1 MKAYPHKIEIFPGH
15 RPSRK
20 TPRPII
26 FYLPN
31 MNDLFETYRGL
42 VCLFSIAI
50 LFLIVSRHLIL
61 PFFKKFATRSKNKFD
76 DRLVEH
82 RTVDR
87 AIFIIPGFILY
98 LGLPYAYPH
107 STVLYRVLLSL
118 NNIYIIT
125 VAFWVYD
132 SVLHALTDHILVNST
147 KGIPLQGV
155 RQAALLIGFLVC
167 TILVGSQITG
177 ESPIMLLSGLG
188 ALTAV
193 FILIFKDSILGFTAG
208 IQIATF
214 DLVRTGDW
222 IEIPKE
228 NVNGIVHS
236 VSLTSIRITNWDNT
250 TSILPAYS
258 IVSMPF
264 KNWRLMQE
272 SERRRI
278 TRTLPIDARSVA
290 PLSDAQRE
298 DLQKNPLYAKALES
312 IDAQLSSGEKTL
324 NLTAFRL
331 CIDAFLRSLPEIDS
345 SRWLI
350 VREKDATGYGIPL
363 EIYAFTTNSKWMDY
377 QEFSATLNDRIIA
390 KLPEFGL
397 RLYQKI

>member
-1 MKAYPHKIEIFPGH
+1 M
-15 RPSRK
+15 
-20 TPRPII
+20 PII
-26 FYLPN
+26 FYFTN
-31 MNDLFETYRGL
+31 MNDIFETYRGL
-42 VCLFSIAI
+42 VLLFSIAI
-50 LFLIVSRHLIL
+50 LLLIISRHLIL
-61 PFFKKFATRSKNKFD
+61 PFFKKIAEKSKNKFD

-82 RTVDR
+82 KTPER
-87 AIFIIPGFILY
+87 AVFIIPGFVFY
-98 LGLPYAYPH
+98 LGLPYAYPQ
-107 STVLYRVLLSL
+107 STFLSHFLFTL

-132 SVLHALTDHILVNST
+132 SILHALTDHILLNSS
-147 KGIPLQGV
+147 KQGIPLQGV
-155 RQAALLIGFLVC
+155 RQAALLIGFLIC

-290 PLSDAQRE
+290 HLSEEQANE
-298 DLQKNPLYAKALES
+298 LKKNPLYTEIINN
-312 IDAQLSSGEKTL
+312 IDKKLSAGEKPL
-324 NLTAFRL
+324 NLTVFRL
-331 CIDAFLRSLPEIDS
+331 CINAFLRSLPEIDS
-345 SRWLI
+345 NRWLI
-350 VREKDATGYGIPL
+350 VREKEATGYGIPL
-363 EIYAFTTNSKWMDY
+363 EIYAFTTYSKWMDY
-377 QEFSATLNDRIIA
+377 EEFAATLIDRIIA
-390 KLPEFGL
+390 KLPDFGL

>member
-1 MKAYPHKIEIFPGH
+1 
-15 RPSRK
+15 
-20 TPRPII
+20 
-26 FYLPN
+26 

-147 KGIPLQGV
+147 KEIPLQGV

-298 DLQKNPLYAKALES
+298 ELQKNPLYAKALES

>member
-1 MKAYPHKIEIFPGH
+1 MLPKIEIFPEP
-15 RPSRK
+15 RPSRE
-20 TPRPII
+20 TPKSII
-26 FYLPN
+26 FYLAD
-31 MNDLFETYRGL
+31 MNDIFETYRGL

-61 PFFKKFATRSKNKFD
+61 PFFSKIAKKSKNKFD

-82 RTVDR
+82 RTVER
-87 AIFIIPGFILY
+87 AVFIIPGFILY

-107 STVLYRVLLSL
+107 STVLYRFLFSL

-125 VAFWVYD
+125 IAFWVYD
-132 SVLHALTDHILVNST
+132 SVLHALTDHILVNSS
-147 KGIPLQGV
+147 KQGIPLQGV

-228 NVNGIVHS
+228 NINGIVHS

-278 TRTLPIDARSVA
+278 TQTLPIDARSIA
-290 PLSDAQRE
+290 PLSDKQRE
-298 DLQKNPLYAKALES
+298 DLDKNPLYAEALKNL
-312 IDAQLSSGEKTL
+312 DAKLAPDEKPL

-331 CIDAFLRSLPEIDS
+331 CIDAFLRSIPEIDS

-350 VREKDATGYGIPL
+350 VREKEATGYGIPL
-363 EIYAFTTNSKWMDY
+363 EIYAFTTYSKWMDY
-377 QEFSATLNDRIIA
+377 QEFSATLTDRIIA
-390 KLPEFGL
+390 RLPVFGL